1 MSMKRLVRAR
11 RAVPRRSRSP
21 RLSSWHRDTRFE
33 DDDRIPLGDDQI
45 PFMEADESFRDPD
58 EDPPTAPEFE
68 AAEQWP
74 YAWDQKD
81 PVPGAMH

>member
-1 MSMKRLVRAR
+1 MKRFTRAR
-11 RAVPRRSRSP
+11 RAVPQRSRSP
-21 RLSSWHRDTRFE
+21 RVSRAPRDTLFE
-33 DDDRIPLGDDQI
+33 NDDRI